1 VLFKDLPVNCQGKI
15 KEIKNEK
22 KERVKE
28 TNKSKRKSPKKGMEG
43 VVQSVR
49 E

>member
-1 VLFKDLPVNCQGKI
+1 MLFKVLIVNYHGKI
-15 KEIKNEK
+15 KEMKNEK
-22 KERVKE
+22 KESVKE

-43 VVQSVR
+43 VVHSTS